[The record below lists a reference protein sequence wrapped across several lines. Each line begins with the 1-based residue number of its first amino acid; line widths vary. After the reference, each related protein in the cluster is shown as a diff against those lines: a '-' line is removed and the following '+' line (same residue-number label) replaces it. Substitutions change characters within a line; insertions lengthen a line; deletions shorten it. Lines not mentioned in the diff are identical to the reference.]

1 MPEPATQVPLVS
13 VNLATVCIE
22 SFLYGIFFILSVS
35 SVYLLI
41 WRSRTNNGGRHRSA
55 VFTSPM
61 FIAAIILF
69 ILITGH
75 WICTFLRLFQAFVL
89 EDSSHALEFYAN
101 LAQNS
106 EVIKTAFL
114 MSTLVVGDVM
124 MIYRLWTIWN
134 RNFKIII
141 FPCCTLIGL
150 TVCGAGIVYQFT
162 QYTPGESVFLTAAGR
177 WITSDCVFTLVT
189 NAYST
194 GFIAWRVWSISH
206 NSSAVGGMRLMP
218 VLATF
223 VESAAMYTSWT
234 VFFFGSYQSGSNMQF
249 LAVDG
254 WPAMAGISYML
265 INVRVGLGWAS
276 SGASNHGRALTT
288 TSQQYGQQPTQLAV
302 RVTTVVRDD
311 NAYELGHKRNDGL
324 DSQEF

>member
-1 MPEPATQVPLVS
+1 MPGPDTTVPLVS

-22 SFLYGIFFILSVS
+22 SFLYGIFFVLTVS

-41 WRSRTNNGGRHRSA
+41 WRSRMSNGGHSRSA

-61 FIAAIILF
+61 FVAAIMLF
-69 ILITGH
+69 VLITGH
-75 WICTFLRLFQAFVL
+75 WICTVLRLFQAFVMQ
-89 EDSSHALEFYAN
+89 DPSQALPFYAD
-101 LAQNS
+101 LSQNS

-114 MSTLVVGDVM
+114 MSSLVVGDVM

-134 RNFKIII
+134 RNYKIII
-141 FPCCTLIGL
+141 FPCLTLVGL

-162 QYTPGESVFLTAAGR
+162 VFTPGESVFLSAAGR
-177 WITSDCVFTLVT
+177 WITSDCVFTLV
-189 NAYST
+189 SKSVS
-194 GFIAWRVWSISH
+194 GVH
-206 NSSAVGGMRLMP
+206 LMP

-234 VFFFGSYQSGSNMQF
+234 IFFFGSYQSGSNMQF

-254 WPAMAGISYML
+254 WAAMAGISYML

-276 SGASNHGRALTT
+276 NGVVSQGRALST
-288 TSQQYGQQPTQLAV
+288 TSQTFDHQRGTQLAV

-311 NAYELGHKRNDGL
+311 GAYELGHKRNDAGL